1 VNYSRF
7 TAAGEGP
14 SYHSNVS
21 ARPLSAIAVL
31 LSVCAAHGASLHS
44 RHIDQGIAVDLTVAP
59 IAGSVLREGAPARVT
74 VKLTDATT
82 GAPLRGAAPA
92 AWFSARDDAPPAG
105 RTECEAKIA
114 SFLGGNLFSTP
125 ALDLNVYDVVTL
137 NEDRTLSV
145 VDPRFSFGGSR
156 LLALVEL
163 RGRGHD
169 WALSGTDRL
178 FVTMPDANL
187 VATVDT
193 TSWKVIANLDA
204 GLTPKRVAA
213 QPKSDTI
220 WVAAATTLS
229 QIGGRDAVVKKRI
242 PIPAGEHDLAFSAD
256 GRFLIVTSSESK
268 VATIVE
274 TGGKTSAIPLPSAP
288 QAVAFSS
295 ASEMAYVLGD
305 DGRITIIDPKTRRI
319 RAMVQAEAGA
329 TRIRFAPGGRYAF
342 IVNTPKDLIQI
353 FDAASGQLVQR
364 GKFDGG
370 PFEVTFTQNLAYV
383 RHLRS
388 DVVLMVPLA
397 DLKEGKA
404 ISVVDFPAGQKSF
417 GDAGSPTP
425 ADGIVEAPESGAVL
439 VAHPADGSIYYY
451 KEGMAAPMG
460 TFSNYG
466 HAPRAVL
473 VIDRTLRERSPGVFS
488 TVTRLPDSGSYDA
501 AVFVNSPRVVTC
513 FDVAVRED
521 PKRAAERLAGVTVEP
536 LLDRRTFT
544 AGSEV
549 KLTFRLTDR
558 ASGKPLQG
566 LPDGQIVAFRAAGG
580 WTRHQPLTEIGNGRY
595 ETTVVP
601 TQPGIYYVY
610 VVSASANLKANN
622 GQFLA
627 LEVAAP

>member
-1 VNYSRF
+1 
-7 TAAGEGP
+7 
-14 SYHSNVS
+14 
-21 ARPLSAIAVL
+21 L
-31 LSVCAAHGASLHS
+31 VCAAHGASLHS
-44 RHIDQGIAVDLTVAP
+44 RHVDQGIAVDLTVAP
-59 IAGSVLREGAPARVT
+59 IAGSILREGAPARVT

-82 GAPLRGAAPA
+82 GAPLRGASPA
-92 AWFSARDDAPPAG
+92 AWFSSRDDASPAG
-105 RTECEAKIA
+105 RTDCEAKIA

-163 RGRGHD
+163 RSRGHD

-178 FVTMPDANL
+178 FVTMPDTNS
-187 VATVDT
+187 VAVVDT
-193 TSWKVIANLDA
+193 TSWKVVANLDA
-204 GLTPKRVAA
+204 GLTPKRVVA
-213 QPKSDTI
+213 QPKSDSV

-229 QIGGRDAVVKKRI
+229 QIGRDAAVKRRF

-256 GRFLIVTSSESK
+256 GRFLIVTSSEAK
-268 VATIVE
+268 VATLVE
-274 TGGKTSAIPLPSAP
+274 TGGKTSTIALPSEP
-288 QAVAFSS
+288 EAVAFSS
-295 ASEMAYVLGD
+295 ASEMAYVLGN
-305 DGRITIIDPKTRRI
+305 DGKIAIIDPKGRRI
-319 RAMVQAEAGA
+319 RATVQAEAGA
-329 TRIRFAPGGRYAF
+329 TRIRFTPDGRYAF

-388 DVVLMVPLA
+388 DVVLMVPLG
-397 DLKEGKA
+397 DLREGKA

-417 GDAGSPTP
+417 GDAGSLTP

-473 VIDRTLRERSPGVFS
+473 VIDRTLRERTPGVFS
-488 TVTRLPDSGSYDA
+488 TVTRLPDLGSYDA
-501 AVFVNSPRVVTC
+501 AIFVNSPRVVTC

-521 PKRAAERLAGVTVEP
+521 PKRAAERLAGVSVEP
-536 LLDRRTFT
+536 LLESRTFT

-558 ASGKPLQG
+558 ATGKPLTG
-566 LPDGQIVAFRAAGG
+566 LHDSQIVAFRASGG
-580 WTRHQPLTEIGNGRY
+580 WTRHQPLTEISNGRY
-595 ETTVVP
+595 ETTVLP

-610 VVSASANLKANN
+610 VVSASVGLKANS